1 MRNTSF
7 FDMDEVMEERN
18 KSIKPLHPEDV
29 LIYWKYKGQS
39 IRDIANLDMN
49 YLKWL
54 AANNDDFVFDFT
66 ELS

>member
-1 MRNTSF
+1 
-7 FDMDEVMEERN
+7 MEERN

-29 LIYWKYKGQS
+29 LTYGKYKGQS